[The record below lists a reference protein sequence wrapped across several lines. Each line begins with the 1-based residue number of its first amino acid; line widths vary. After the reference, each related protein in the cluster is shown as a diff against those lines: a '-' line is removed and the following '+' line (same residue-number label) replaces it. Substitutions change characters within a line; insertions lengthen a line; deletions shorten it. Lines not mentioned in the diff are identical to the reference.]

1 MAIKSLISTAL
12 IGAITLTGASA
23 ITAAPKYGKNR
34 DTSTSVSSTST
45 ISADEYADLQFMR
58 EEEKLARDVYLTLDE
73 YWGTKTR
80 VFANIA
86 VSEEQ
91 HTSTVDFLLEKY
103 DVEDPVISNEVGVFT
118 NHELQELYDTLVERG
133 IASFID
139 ALYVGALIEEK
150 DMKDILAAME
160 RSDERAIILAY
171 SNLLD
176 GSKNHLRAF
185 VSVIEAQELVYE
197 AQVLDADEVRL
208 ILESEEH

>member
-1 MAIKSLISTAL
+1 MAIRSLISTAL

-45 ISADEYADLQFMR
+45 
-58 EEEKLARDVYLTLDE
+58 
-73 YWGTKTR
+73 
-80 VFANIA
+80 
-86 VSEEQ
+86 
-91 HTSTVDFLLEKY
+91 VDFLLDKY

-118 NHELQELYDTLVERG
+118 NNELQALYNTLVERG

-185 VSVIEAQELVYE
+185 VSVIEAQDLVYE
-197 AQVLDADEVRL
+197 AQVLDPDEVSL